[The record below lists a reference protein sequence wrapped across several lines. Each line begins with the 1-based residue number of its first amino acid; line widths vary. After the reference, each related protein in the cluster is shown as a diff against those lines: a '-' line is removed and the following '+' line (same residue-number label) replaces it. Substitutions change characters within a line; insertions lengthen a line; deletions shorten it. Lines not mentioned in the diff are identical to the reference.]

1 MPKAIS
7 FVLAKISSF
16 FLFLYANDMAPKSR
30 NLKILIFIDHL
41 PTLLVNVVKKLT
53 TYVIYSFTGP

>member
-1 MPKAIS
+1 MPKAK
-7 FVLAKISSF
+7 LCSF